1 MTFETRGLACIV
13 LQPIHS
19 YMAYSRRLTRRRQSF
34 SAELMYLLVVLAAGV
49 MTAYWASDTLHE
61 TTTGPAAYT
70 HSSTGVVTWEGSAA
84 DPPAPT
90 N

>member
-34 SAELMYLLVVLAAGV
+34 GAELMYLLVVLAAGV
-49 MTAYWASDTLHE
+49 MTAYWAGDTLQVSDGWHDWAL
-61 TTTGPAAYT
+61 TRTGM
-70 HSSTGVVTWEGSAA
+70 VTWEGTAA